1 MTNNICYVFLSSMTY
16 IIYPMKKDI
25 IFAKARLS
33 LIYFTSEMIF
43 CDIKQCE
50 EAFELDDFI
59 EVYDII
65 REWSFMLEAR
75 INKIQLEKQND
86 FEKEFDIDD
95 EITPELE
102 KLMNAFCI
110 LNEDSILIIAELM
123 DKQQYDLISRATA
136 WLFVPNRNIKKLLLL
151 SELLV
156 LISFKKCGNCKMLLQ
171 LYPVVKEAIAVVR
184 EAYDCVEDLR
194 F

>member
-1 MTNNICYVFLSSMTY
+1 
-16 IIYPMKKDI
+16 MKKHI
-25 IFAKARLS
+25 ILTKARLS

-43 CDIKQCE
+43 CDIRQCE
-50 EAFELDDFI
+50 EEFELEDFI
-59 EVYDII
+59 ELYDIMK
-65 REWSFMLEAR
+65 EWSFVLEAR
-75 INKIQLEKQND
+75 VNKIQLEKQND

-102 KLMNAFCI
+102 KLMNALCI

-123 DKQQYDLISRATA
+123 DKREHNFVSRATS

-151 SELLV
+151 LELLV

-171 LYPVVKEAIAVVR
+171 LYPAVKEAIAVVR

>member
-1 MTNNICYVFLSSMTY
+1 
-16 IIYPMKKDI
+16 MKKDI
-25 IFAKARLS
+25 IFTKARLS

-86 FEKEFDIDD
+86 FEEEFDVDD

-171 LYPVVKEAIAVVR
+171 LYPVVKEAISVVR